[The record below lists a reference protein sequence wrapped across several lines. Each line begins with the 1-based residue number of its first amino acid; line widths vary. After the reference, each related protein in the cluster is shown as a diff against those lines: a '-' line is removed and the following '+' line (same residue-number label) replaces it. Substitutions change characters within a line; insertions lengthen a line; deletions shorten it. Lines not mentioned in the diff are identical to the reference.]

1 MIIDNKENYIDMM
14 VELVQALGYKDVKQN
29 SEDSPISITAKKDGK
44 LYGFV
49 CRYAI
54 DAIKEK
60 EMEEFI
66 DACAKAKIDVPVY
79 MTNSSFASSAKKAAE
94 ASGVQLWDRNY
105 IDRIAIGV
113 DVCFDRREPKR
124 DSHKTFYIAATMVVT
139 LILAAAMLVYFNP
152 TLFGFLK

>member
-1 MIIDNKENYIDMM
+1 MIINNKDNYIGMM
-14 VELVQALGYKDVKQN
+14 AELVEALGYKDIKQN
-29 SEDSPISITAKKDGK
+29 GNDSPISITAKKNGK

-66 DACAKAKIDVPVY
+66 DACAKAKIDVPVF
-79 MTNSSFASSAKKAAE
+79 MTNSSFASSAKKVAE
-94 ASGVQLWDRNY
+94 VKGVQLWDRNY

-113 DVCFDRREPKR
+113 DIRFDRSEPKK
-124 DSHKTFYIAATMVVT
+124 DSHKTFYIATVVVVT
-139 LILAAAMLVYFNP
+139 LILACAMLVYFNP
-152 TLFGFLK
+152 TLFGLLK